1 MPCLPLPT
9 ELWLAI
15 LEPLAREIIT
25 AKRSGRFLR
34 PGYGA
39 LASVCRHWQL
49 IFEPRIFEHLTLR
62 VADVQCLNLAVRER
76 RRHLVKHIWFI
87 VEFPMYSCYDYELDR
102 QAPLDNVPSD
112 CFWNGI
118 SCLFRELSM
127 WGAPY
132 ARGDTGITLEL
143 SMWSPSDNMYS
154 FQDID
159 FGEGDCLDPF
169 PDVEEDFQRH
179 ASFLHAPYHGWVQ
192 GSRFRSATTMEWQRI
207 RHFIHLRE
215 EDDMDMPSVVAVT
228 SLLLRRQTRADLH
241 KSAYEAIC
249 ASLPNLAQVHL
260 EMWQEWEEPRIK
272 DKTRDLRS
280 MLETAFPRSIERVT
294 LLYDTSE
301 AIRGEYQHDITISH
315 QKLRNELAFQ
325 LLYFSLSL
333 KRFTCSFVLTADEF
347 FDHYLYSTHF
357 YDQPLSARQARMS
370 SKIKWPYLQQI
381 TMTSPSLQPG
391 VPASNITQLVYSA
404 GLAALDMLHMRK
416 FQLWHVGNDHASLLS
431 FEHALGETSW
441 SWETDLDNV
450 EPFPYVPIN
459 PWLEFN
465 TDVLYCEEPIRYKT
479 TSIDRNRIKCRADA
493 IYFLGLGPEVVRPI
507 SLHQMRREGR
517 TYANV

>member
-25 AKRSGRFLR
+25 AKRSSRFLR

-249 ASLPNLAQVHL
+249 ARLPNLAQVHL

-272 DKTRDLRS
+272 DKTRDLRWTWD
-280 MLETAFPRSIERVT
+280 M
-294 LLYDTSE
+294 
-301 AIRGEYQHDITISH
+301 H
-315 QKLRNELAFQ
+315 Q
-325 LLYFSLSL
+325 
-333 KRFTCSFVLTADEF
+333 
-347 FDHYLYSTHF
+347 
-357 YDQPLSARQARMS
+357 
-370 SKIKWPYLQQI
+370 
-381 TMTSPSLQPG
+381 
-391 VPASNITQLVYSA
+391 
-404 GLAALDMLHMRK
+404 
-416 FQLWHVGNDHASLLS
+416 
-431 FEHALGETSW
+431 HALGETSW

-479 TSIDRNRIKCRADA
+479 TSIDKNRIKCRADA